1 MKDLI
6 NQQWTVG
13 EHPTKEVNH
22 KHFKYH
28 ESSVPALD
36 DGQILIKSHYLNVA
50 PVMRMYM
57 MKDGGGFSTEKLL
70 TIGDVIH
77 GRGVGEVIDSQHPD
91 YKSGDFVHGQLGWQ
105 TYKISSVTPQEKF
118 VKMKRREVP
127 IHNGLS
133 VLGMTGYSAYCGF
146 IHKGQPKEGD
156 IILVSGA
163 AGGVGSMVV
172 QIAKAIGCSTVIGI
186 AGGTQKCNIVR
197 DLGANHMIDY
207 KSENVKDRLEE
218 LLPDGCDVF
227 FDNVGGPIFDAS
239 LNHLKRGARVVLC
252 GAISEY
258 ALKEP
263 FIPQN
268 IFKIRRKAASLN
280 GFFVYDHKHQ
290 FEEAE
295 TRMAGWI
302 KEGKLKALV
311 DIDKGFDRMP
321 HALIGLYTG
330 TNIGKRMVK
339 VSEGDD
345 LIF

>member
-1 MKDLI
+1 MDSLVNK
-6 NQQWTVG
+6 QWTVA
-13 EHPTKEVNH
+13 EHPIKEVDH
-22 KHFKYH
+22 HHFKYQ
-28 ESSVPALD
+28 ESSVPKLK

-77 GRGVGEVIDSQHPD
+77 GRGVGEVVDSTHTD
-91 YKSGDFVHGQLGWQ
+91 YKCGDYVHGQLGWQ

-118 VKMKRREVP
+118 VKMRKRSVP

-146 IHKGQPKEGD
+146 IHKGKPKVGD
-156 IILVSGA
+156 VVLVSGA

-172 QIAKAIGCSTVIGI
+172 QIAKAIGCSKVIGV
-186 AGGTQKCNIVR
+186 AGGETKCNIVR
-197 DLGANHMIDY
+197 DLGADEMIDY
-207 KSENVKDRLEE
+207 KNENVEDRLQE
-218 LLPDGCDVF
+218 LLSEGCDVF

-239 LNHLKRGARVVLC
+239 LIHLKRGARVVLC

-258 ALKEP
+258 AMKEP
-263 FIPQN
+263 FIPKN
-268 IFKIRRKAASLN
+268 VFKIRRKAASLN

-295 TRMAGWI
+295 RDMASWI
-302 KEGKLKALV
+302 QSGQLKALV
-311 DIDKGFDRMP
+311 DIDHGFDRMP

-339 VSEGDD
+339 VSEGED
-345 LIF
+345 IVY